1 MNLRQLRYFT
11 VLAET
16 LNFHRA
22 AERLHMSQ
30 PPLTVAIRKL
40 EEELGAALFDRDPR
54 GVRLT
59 AAGLAALPPARAA
72 LAQAEQVR
80 EAVRQGVAG
89 MRGRLVIAFI
99 GSAIG
104 ELLPRIISPFR
115 AAYPHVELVL
125 EEMNSVEIVRAI
137 AGRKVDVGLVRL
149 PVMDASPVAIEV
161 IERDQLVVAVPGDD
175 KGLAQGRSRQHQTIA
190 LADLADQPFIMY
202 SAISVLHATIRL
214 ACQSAGFLPRVAQ
227 EAMQVQTILGLVQA
241 GLGVALVPA
250 RTARFAPEGV
260 VMLPLAEPI
269 PIAMGIACAPAAGP
283 LARNFIAAALAT
295 CDSETL
301 SNGEK

>member
-1 MNLRQLRYFT
+1 MDLRQLRYFT

-22 AERLHMSQ
+22 AERLNMSQ

-40 EEELGAALFDRDPR
+40 EEELGAALFRRDPR

-59 AAGLAALPPARAA
+59 EAGLAALPPARAA

-80 EAVRQGVAG
+80 EAVRQGAAG

-104 ELLPRIISPFR
+104 DLLPRIVSPFR
-115 AAYPHVELVL
+115 EAFPHVELVL

-137 AGRKVDVGLVRL
+137 AGRKVDVGLIRL

-161 IERDQLVVAVPGDD
+161 IERDELMVALPAIDRAAGAI
-175 KGLAQGRSRQHQTIA
+175 LPRQRHGIA
-190 LADLADQPFIMY
+190 LADLADKPFIIF
-202 SAISVLHATIRL
+202 SPISVLHATIRI
-214 ACQSAGFLPRVAQ
+214 ACQRAGFSPRVAQ
-227 EAMQVQTILGLVQA
+227 EAMQVQTILSLVQA

-260 VMLPLAEPI
+260 RVVPLAEPI
-269 PIAMGIACAPAAGP
+269 PIDMGIACATDAGA
-283 LARNFIAAALAT
+283 LARNFVAAAMAN
-295 CDSETL
+295 CDIDSL
-301 SNGEK
+301 SHREK

>member
-1 MNLRQLRYFT
+1 MDLRQLRYFT

-22 AERLHMSQ
+22 AERLNMSQ

-40 EEELGAALFDRDPR
+40 EEELGAALFRRDPR

-59 AAGLAALPPARAA
+59 EAGLAALPPARAA

-80 EAVRQGVAG
+80 EAVRQGAAG

-104 ELLPRIISPFR
+104 DLLPRIVSPFR
-115 AAYPHVELVL
+115 EAFPHVELVL

-137 AGRKVDVGLVRL
+137 AGRKVDVGLIRL

-161 IERDQLVVAVPGDD
+161 IERDELMVALPAGPA
-175 KGLAQGRSRQHQTIA
+175 LPHQRRGMA
-190 LADLADQPFIMY
+190 LADLADKPFIIF
-202 SAISVLHATIRL
+202 SPISVLHATIRI
-214 ACQSAGFLPRVAQ
+214 ACQRAGFSPRVAQ
-227 EAMQVQTILGLVQA
+227 EAMQVQTILSLVQA

-260 VMLPLAEPI
+260 RVVPLAEPI
-269 PIAMGIACAPAAGP
+269 PIDMGIACATDAGA
-283 LARNFIAAALAT
+283 LARNFVAAAMAN
-295 CDSETL
+295 CDIDSL
-301 SNGEK
+301 SHREK

>member
-1 MNLRQLRYFT
+1 MDLRQLRYFT

-22 AERLHMSQ
+22 AERLNMSQ

-40 EEELGAALFDRDPR
+40 EEELGAALFRRDPR

-59 AAGLAALPPARAA
+59 EAGLAALPPARAA

-80 EAVRQGVAG
+80 EAVRQGAAG
-89 MRGRLVIAFI
+89 MRGRLVIGFI

-104 ELLPRIISPFR
+104 DLLPRIVSPFR
-115 AAYPHVELVL
+115 EAFPHVELVL

-137 AGRKVDVGLVRL
+137 AGRKVDVGLIRL
-149 PVMDASPVAIEV
+149 PVMDASPVTIEV
-161 IERDQLVVAVPGDD
+161 IERDELMVALPAGPA
-175 KGLAQGRSRQHQTIA
+175 LPHQRRGMA
-190 LADLADQPFIMY
+190 LADLADKPFIIF
-202 SAISVLHATIRL
+202 SPISVLHATIRI
-214 ACQSAGFLPRVAQ
+214 ACQRAGFSPRVAQ
-227 EAMQVQTILGLVQA
+227 EAMQVQTILSLVQA

-260 VMLPLAEPI
+260 RVVPLAEPI
-269 PIAMGIACAPAAGP
+269 PIDMGIACATDAGA
-283 LARNFIAAALAT
+283 LARNFVAAAMAN
-295 CDSETL
+295 CDIDSL
-301 SNGEK
+301 SYREK